1 MDNRMKKARMNA
13 ASTVLHQ
20 LIALSCGLII
30 PGIMIDTFG
39 SEAYGATTSIAQ
51 FLSYIALFEG
61 GIGRVARGALYR
73 PLALRDEE
81 KISGLYLAVKRF
93 FTLIGI
99 AFAGYAL
106 ILALSYFDLADVKVF
121 TRQYTFFL
129 VLSIAL
135 GKFAEYMGGIS
146 NVTLFNADGRQYVVN
161 AAYMVTNVLNA
172 LLIVLLAHSGAD
184 ILWVKLGSSLIFVLR
199 PLFFTLYLKSH
210 YAIKKSKNK
219 AVLANKFTG
228 IAQHAAYVVQNNT
241 DVLILTLLADLKYVA
256 VYSVYH
262 LIIFNIR
269 NLVTAFTGGMEAVF
283 GNMIAGG
290 EEETLRKTY
299 KEYKLILTVL
309 TVTFFSAT
317 AVLILPF
324 VKLYTAGV
332 TDADY
337 IRPLFALIMVLAEA
351 LNCLVLPCFNLTIA
365 AGKLKE
371 SRMGAYGEAL
381 VNLTVSLL
389 LVLWNPLVGVAL
401 GTLASALYKC
411 VFYMVFSGRHI
422 LKMKAG
428 VILRDL
434 ALTCG
439 VIAALSCGGLL
450 LSSLLPISNYLLW
463 VLFALATVA
472 VTGGCGLLL
481 GALLYPGRV
490 KGALSSL
497 LKKVKK

>member
-1 MDNRMKKARMNA
+1 MNKVRKY
-13 ASTVLHQ
+13 SP
-20 LIALSCGLII
+20 LS
-30 PGIMIDTFG
+30 
-39 SEAYGATTSIAQ
+39 
-51 FLSYIALFEG
+51 
-61 GIGRVARGALYR
+61 
-73 PLALRDEE
+73 
-81 KISGLYLAVKRF
+81 
-93 FTLIGI
+93 
-99 AFAGYAL
+99 
-106 ILALSYFDLADVKVF
+106 
-121 TRQYTFFL
+121 
-129 VLSIAL
+129 
-135 GKFAEYMGGIS
+135 
-146 NVTLFNADGRQYVVN
+146 
-161 AAYMVTNVLNA
+161 
-172 LLIVLLAHSGAD
+172 
-184 ILWVKLGSSLIFVLR
+184 
-199 PLFFTLYLKSH
+199 
-210 YAIKKSKNK
+210 
-219 AVLANKFTG
+219 
-228 IAQHAAYVVQNNT
+228 
-241 DVLILTLLADLKYVA
+241 
-256 VYSVYH
+256 
-262 LIIFNIR
+262 
-269 NLVTAFTGGMEAVF
+269 
-283 GNMIAGG
+283 
-290 EEETLRKTY
+290 
-299 KEYKLILTVL
+299 TVL

-371 SRMGAYGEAL
+371 SRMGAHGEAL
-381 VNLTVSLL
+381 VNLTVSLV

-422 LKMKAG
+422 LKMKTG